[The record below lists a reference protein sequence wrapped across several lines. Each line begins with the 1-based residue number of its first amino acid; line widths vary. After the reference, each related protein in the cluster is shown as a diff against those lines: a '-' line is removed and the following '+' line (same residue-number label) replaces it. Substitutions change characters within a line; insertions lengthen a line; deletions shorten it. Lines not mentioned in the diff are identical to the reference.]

1 MNQSFEILLKGSLD
15 KVNYAIWRHENGQ
28 AGPLSVHVLARVKRE
43 LEEMIKVMNP
53 KNYAPTYPRYI
64 LDWPDEDGL
73 IKELIDVAYLY
84 QKIR

>member
-15 KVNYAIWRHENGQ
+15 KVNYAIWLHENGQ
-28 AGPLSVHVLARVKRE
+28 TGPLSVHVLAQVKRE

-53 KNYAPTYPRYI
+53 KNYTPTYPRYI

-73 IKELIDVAYLY
+73 KKELIDVAYLY